1 MSFNRLSYDSGAY
14 SQNINESVG
23 PGVYKLGEPGVA
35 CPKQCYPYPPSI
47 RLQKQG
53 VSIDKT
59 KFLIDVDSELNGLF
73 KKYTKDPSKNYVP
86 CCPDTVCTSGELCGQ
101 GVAGACKNN
110 KGLKRGERYP
120 DNDLHHF
127 QDCFIPVEH
136 TRISN
141 PTCNLRG
148 TGWNRWEW
156 LCLDPQERT
165 EIPFDF
171 NISNRIVVKD
181 NHRPCVPKPVDPT
194 LALPKGGNLPCA
206 NTNPTC
212 GVYTDAPSVNW
223 RNCNQIR
230 EY

>member
-14 SQNINESVG
+14 SQDINESVG
-23 PGVYKLGEPGVA
+23 PGVYKLNEPGVA

-73 KKYTKDPSKNYVP
+73 KKYTRDPSKNYVP

-110 KGLKRGERYP
+110 KGLKRGERFS
-120 DNDLHHF
+120 DDSLHHF
-127 QDCFIPVEH
+127 PDCFIPVEH

-194 LALPKGGNLPCA
+194 LALPKGGNLPCT

-223 RNCNQIR
+223 RNCDQIR